1 MIRTIWMAAILS
13 LALAIPG
20 LAQRGGGGGRGGGAP
35 GGFGMRSDKSDALAK
50 ELKLTKEQKTD
61 VDGIFDA
68 AQKQVTPLAP
78 QVRASRVDI
87 SAAQMAGKPPDDDV
101 KKLAA
106 LDAQILK
113 IELDAI
119 AKVMAKLD
127 DKQKP
132 KAAKLFE
139 MVDGMFQAQRGW
151 RSSN

>member
-1 MIRTIWMAAILS
+1 
-13 LALAIPG
+13 
-20 LAQRGGGGGRGGGAP
+20 
-35 GGFGMRSDKSDALAK
+35 
-50 ELKLTKEQKTD
+50 
-61 VDGIFDA
+61 
-68 AQKQVTPLAP
+68 
-78 QVRASRVDI
+78 
-87 SAAQMAGKPPDDDV
+87 MAGKPPDDDV

-106 LDAQILK
+106 LNSQILK